1 MKELYSI
8 RNRERTYRI
17 IILGILLFSA
27 ILIVVSL
34 VYSYTTIQESKNEI
48 YVLMNSRDLIKAKSL
63 DGTNSYDIITQSQ
76 IEHLNKLVYQH
87 VPDPKNINKRISE
100 AYSMSDKSVT
110 NLVDGLKQAG
120 FYNNL
125 VAQNFYTL
133 LLTDSISVN
142 YSVSPYKFQYY
153 GKLKIARNNQIKYKN
168 IITSGQIENM
178 GMITEKNTRGYIV
191 RNFRLIDD
199 SDVR

>member
-8 RNRERTYRI
+8 RNREKTYRI
-17 IILGILLFSA
+17 IIIGTLLFSA

-34 VYSYTTIQESKNEI
+34 GYAYTTIQESKNEI

-142 YSVSPYKFQYY
+142 YSISPYKFQYY

-178 GMITEKNTRGYIV
+178 GMITEKNTRGYII
-191 RNFRLIDD
+191 RNLRLIDD